1 MLLLLVSGENS
12 LNQNSIKHIL
22 VQTDMKRIT
31 ILATILL
38 ASVSVAMA
46 QWITP
51 LATTSNASDQ
61 VTLNVELH
69 PIQTLFINSSQE
81 KVDLEYKLTTDYSA
95 GVSSLQE
102 DHLKIYSTGAFIVQV
117 QSATNDIV
125 RAGGAET
132 ISASTIK
139 VKAELGSTN
148 SLAGQT
154 MAEVSLST
162 TPTNL
167 INSGVGG
174 VDRNFN
180 VTYSG
185 LDLNG
190 YLNNYFNDENPT
202 VYTTTVTY
210 TIAAQ

>member
-1 MLLLLVSGENS
+1 MKK
-12 LNQNSIKHIL
+12 IIL
-22 VQTDMKRIT
+22 FAA
-31 ILATILL
+31 ILF

-46 QWITP
+46 QAAVP
-51 LATTSNASDQ
+51 PVVSADASDQ

-69 PIQTLFINSSQE
+69 PIQTLFINSTQE

-117 QSATNDIV
+117 QSATNDIK
-125 RAGGAET
+125 RAGGIET

-154 MAEVSLST
+154 MAEVALST

-174 VDRNFN
+174 VDKNFN
-180 VTYSG
+180 ITYSG

-190 YLNNYFNDENPT
+190 YVNNYFNDENPT

>member
-1 MLLLLVSGENS
+1 
-12 LNQNSIKHIL
+12 
-22 VQTDMKRIT
+22 MKRIVLF
-31 ILATILL
+31 ITILL
-38 ASVSVAMA
+38 ASASVAMA
-46 QWITP
+46 QGANPLTTP
-51 LATTSNASDQ
+51 VGTNDD
-61 VTLNVELH
+61 VTLNVKLN
-69 PIQTLFINSSQE
+69 PIQTLVVNSTH
-81 KVDLEYKLTTDYSA
+81 KNVDLEYKLTTDYSG
-95 GVSSLQE
+95 GVSSLQK

-117 QSATNDIV
+117 ASATNDIK
-125 RAGGAET
+125 RAGGIET

-139 VKAELGSTN
+139 VKAEVGTTSPLT
-148 SLAGQT
+148 GQT

-174 VDRNFN
+174 VDKNFN
-180 VTYSG
+180 ITYSG

-190 YLNNYFNDENPT
+190 YINNYFNDENPT

>member
-1 MLLLLVSGENS
+1 
-12 LNQNSIKHIL
+12 
-22 VQTDMKRIT
+22 MKK
-31 ILATILL
+31 ILL
-38 ASVSVAMA
+38 FTAILFASIIMA
-46 QWITP
+46 TGQT
-51 LATTSNASDQ
+51 ASDEA
-61 VTLNVELH
+61 TLTVRLH
-69 PIQTLFINSSQE
+69 AIQSIVVNPIQELNYLDYI
-81 KVDLEYKLTTDYSA
+81 TTDDYRD
-95 GVSSLQE
+95 GVSLKRN
-102 DHLKIYSTGAFIVQV
+102 DHLTIFSTGAFIVQV
-117 QSATNDIV
+117 QSATNDIK
-125 RAGGAET
+125 RAGGIET

-180 VTYSG
+180 ITYSG

-190 YLNNYFNDENPT
+190 YVNNYFNDEKPT
-202 VYTTTVTY
+202 VYSTTVTY

>member
-1 MLLLLVSGENS
+1 
-12 LNQNSIKHIL
+12 
-22 VQTDMKRIT
+22 MKRIILFTT
-31 ILATILL
+31 IIL

-46 QWITP
+46 QGAIP
-51 LATTSNASDQ
+51 LTTAANASDQ
-61 VTLNVELH
+61 ITLNVELH
-69 PIQTLFINSSQE
+69 PIQTLFINSTQE

-117 QSATNDIV
+117 QSATNDIK
-125 RAGGAET
+125 RAGGIET

-174 VDRNFN
+174 VDKNFN
-180 VTYSG
+180 ITYSG

-190 YLNNYFNDENPT
+190 YINNYFNDENPT

>member
-1 MLLLLVSGENS
+1 
-12 LNQNSIKHIL
+12 
-22 VQTDMKRIT
+22 MKRII

-46 QWITP
+46 QAAVPPAPSTN
-51 LATTSNASDQ
+51 SSDE

-69 PIQTLFINSSQE
+69 PIQTLFVNSNQKS
-81 KVDLEYKLTTDYSA
+81 VDLEYKLTTDYSG

-102 DHLKIYSTGAFIVQV
+102 NHLTVYSTGAFIVQV
-117 QSATNDIV
+117 ASSEDDIKRV
-125 RAGGAET
+125 NGTET

-139 VKAELGSTN
+139 VKAEEGSN
-148 SLAGQT
+148 NPLAGQT

-180 VTYSG
+180 ITYSG

-190 YLNNYFNDENPT
+190 YVNNYFNDENPT
-202 VYTTTVTY
+202 VYSTTVTY